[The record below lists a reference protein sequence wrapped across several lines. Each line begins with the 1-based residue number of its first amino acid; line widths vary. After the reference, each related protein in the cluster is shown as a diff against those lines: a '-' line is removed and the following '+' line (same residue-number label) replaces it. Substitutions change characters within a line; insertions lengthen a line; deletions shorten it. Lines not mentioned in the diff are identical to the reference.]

1 MEQGMQS
8 RLVRKGL
15 FGCAAVLGMLAAP
28 PRRTRITG
36 LGGDGAAAGH
46 HGQAQQR
53 HGCNQHT
60 NLIGRG
66 FPRFATL
73 RLAECSKTNWVVPAK
88 PCDKDK
94 IRSSSGPMGGARSL
108 TGFKVEACG
117 GARASTKG
125 LAQVC
130 YIGVPKPSG
139 VDTVRLV
146 GAARIVVT
154 FP

>member
-1 MEQGMQS
+1 MEQGNAKQIGPPGPL
-8 RLVRKGL
+8 RLCGGSHVG
-15 FGCAAVLGMLAAP
+15 GTSG
-28 PRRTRITG
+28 RTGIAG
-36 LGGDGAAAGH
+36 LGGDDAAAGDH
-46 HGQAQQR
+46 SHAEQR
-53 HGCNQHT
+53 HGQSAHQPDRSG
-60 NLIGRG
+60 L
-66 FPRFATL
+66 PRFATL

-88 PCDKDK
+88 PCDKGNSILVRTDGK
-94 IRSSSGPMGGARSL
+94 GSFV
-108 TGFKVEACG
+108 TGFKVEACN

-125 LAQVC
+125 LAERC

>member
-1 MEQGMQS
+1 MES
-8 RLVRKGL
+8 RLVRRGL
-15 FGCAAVLGMLAAP
+15 FGGVAILMVAAP
-28 PRRTRITG
+28 LGTAALPASAATTTPPVIT
-36 LGGDGAAAGH
+36 AKPSNVMV
-46 HGQAQQR
+46 
-53 HGCNQHT
+53 NQHT
-60 NLIGRG
+60 NLAGRG

-88 PCDKDK
+88 PCDKGNSIVVRTDGK
-94 IRSSSGPMGGARSL
+94 GSFV
-108 TGFKVEACG
+108 TGFKVEACN
-117 GARASTKG
+117 GARASAKG

-139 VDTVRLV
+139 IDTVRLE

>member
-1 MEQGMQS
+1 MQNRS
-8 RLVRKGL
+8 VRTGL
-15 FGCAAVLGMLAAP
+15 FGCVAVLMLAAP
-28 PRRTRITG
+28 
-36 LGGDGAAAGH
+36 LGTLASPAAAVTTRPPVIT
-46 HGQAQQR
+46 AKPNNVMV
-53 HGCNQHT
+53 NQHT

-88 PCDKDK
+88 PCDKGNSILVRTDGK
-94 IRSSSGPMGGARSL
+94 GSFV
-108 TGFKVEACG
+108 TGFKVEACN

-125 LAQVC
+125 LAERC

>member
-1 MEQGMQS
+1 MKN
-8 RLVRKGL
+8 RLVRRGL
-15 FGCAAVLGMLAAP
+15 FGGAAVLMLAAP
-28 PRRTRITG
+28 LGALVAPASAATTQPPAITARP
-36 LGGDGAAAGH
+36 DNVMV
-46 HGQAQQR
+46 
-53 HGCNQHT
+53 NQHT

-66 FPRFATL
+66 FPRFTTL
-73 RLAECSKTNWVVPAK
+73 RLAECSKTSWVVPAR
-88 PCDKDK
+88 PCDKDNSIVVRTDGK
-94 IRSSSGPMGGARSL
+94 GSFV
-108 TGFKVEACG
+108 TGFKVEACAG
-117 GARASTKG
+117 SRATTKG